1 MGEKEPW
8 KEGESESESERR
20 ERREKEGEK
29 KEGGEEERQ
38 EETLLSFLSRLSF
51 GSHTAL
57 LPPHLLE
64 VVTGGNY

>member
-1 MGEKEPW
+1 MHDTFCTALAKGC
-8 KEGESESESERR
+8 
-20 ERREKEGEK
+20 EGEK